1 MRRHGSVPTASGLG
15 LHGHG
20 CWTYSDDAEFTGG
33 VLDFLADGLE
43 LGQRL
48 LYVGAGGVVKLRRE
62 LRDLPGLEDL
72 LGDGTLRIMPLEAI
86 YEMGRPI
93 DAMAQLTMYA
103 AATETALADGFTG
116 LRVAADVTPLVTDRA
131 LWPEHTR
138 WETIADRYMAKNPMA
153 ALCCY
158 DRRELPDE
166 ILADLSCVHRSCNAP
181 AQVAPFRLYAGRD
194 GLSLAGEVD
203 CFSADSLRRLL
214 RLASPPRGDL
224 ILELDE
230 LEFIDHHG
238 LLALADHARELEREG
253 RSLTALGAPREF
265 DRLAQLLEVRL

>member
-1 MRRHGSVPTASGLG
+1 MRRHGSVPTSSGLG

-20 CWTYSDDAEFTGG
+20 CWTYSDDAEFKGG

-62 LRDLPGLEDL
+62 LDDLPGVEDL
-72 LGDGTLRIMPLEAI
+72 LGDGTLRIMPLESI

-103 AATETALADGFTG
+103 AATETALADGFSG
-116 LRVAADVTPLVTDRA
+116 LRVAADVTPLVTDPA
-131 LWPEHTR
+131 LWADHTR

-158 DRRELPDE
+158 DRRELSDD
-166 ILADLSCVHRSCNAP
+166 IVADLSSVHRTCNEP
-181 AQVAPFRLYAGRD
+181 AHVAPFRLYAGRD

-203 CFSADSLRRLL
+203 CFCADSLGRLL

-224 ILELDE
+224 ILELDD
-230 LEFIDHHG
+230 LDFIDHHG
-238 LLALADHARELEREG
+238 VFALADLARELVADG
-253 RSLTALGAPREF
+253 RSLTALGAPPEF